1 MFDYQFTSD
10 VFTTMD
16 ANKDGQCNKTE
27 FVSQWMHFGSLKA
40 LPEFLAVPS
49 KCSFHSFLYL
59 IVPKQKVK
67 ASTFIPK

>member
-16 ANKDGQCNKTE
+16 ENGDGQCSSDE
-27 FVSQWMHFGSLKA
+27 FTSQWMNFGSLQA
-40 LPEFLAVPS
+40 LPAFLAVPS